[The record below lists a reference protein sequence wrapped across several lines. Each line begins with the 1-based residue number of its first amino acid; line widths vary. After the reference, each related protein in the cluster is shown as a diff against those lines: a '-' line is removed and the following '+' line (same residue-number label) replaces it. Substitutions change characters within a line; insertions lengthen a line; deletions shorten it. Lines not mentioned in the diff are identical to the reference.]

1 MTITAEERETILQ
14 SFTLENLFCT
24 MKAKHGLKNK
34 AILFNFDVTMGS
46 WEGAEVCELIA
57 IFMLSL
63 IGNKYDTKNIGLYRD
78 DGLAIFKN
86 TSDPQFEKI
95 KKTFEKMFKN
105 KGLDIIIKCNLKIV
119 DYLEVSLNLN
129 DGSCRPYRKPNE
141 ETN

>member
-1 MTITAEERETILQ
+1 
-14 SFTLENLFCT
+14 

-34 AILFNFDVTMGS
+34 AIPFNFDVTMGS

-63 IGNKYDTKNIGLYRD
+63 IGNKYDTKNIGLHRD